1 MIRKNVFNETEYYKT
16 INSNEEFIIRKGI
29 NGYEILKY
37 YNHCKMLSDVYDNTF
52 FEKVPVF
59 ENLTQAVRYLKENID
74 FLI

>member
-1 MIRKNVFNETEYYKT
+1 MIRKNIFNKIEYYET
-16 INSNEEFIIRKGI
+16 INSNEEFIIRKEI

-37 YNHCKMLSDVYDNTF
+37 YNHCKMLSDVYNMF

-59 ENLTQAVRYLKENID
+59 ENLMQAVRYLKENRD

>member
-1 MIRKNVFNETEYYKT
+1 MIRKNIFNKIEYYET

-37 YNHCKMLSDVYDNTF
+37 YNHCKMLSDVYNMF
-52 FEKVPVF
+52 FEKAPVF
-59 ENLTQAVRYLKENID
+59 ENLMQSVKYLKENKD